1 MCLLEP
7 PELRTGVPACLETAV
22 PRHLEKTLTED
33 REEGRASGCKVPD
46 SATCADATNTCSP
59 RGPAPSAQRRG
70 SSCSPAVYSLGTEP
84 RVSELAGWELPWVLS
99 PGHGLLPWNVRVSTG
114 ACLLG
119 FNSSLFM
126 EAGTILGVEVPL
138 FRLLGWELRDRQ
150 TDRLAGAAARD
161 LSSVAASV
169 REP

>member
-1 MCLLEP
+1 MLLDVKSLTLLP
-7 PELRTGVPACLETAV
+7 VQMPQTPAHQGAQ
-22 PRHLEKTLTED
+22 PHLL
-33 REEGRASGCKVPD
+33 S
-46 SATCADATNTCSP
+46 
-59 RGPAPSAQRRG
+59 RRG